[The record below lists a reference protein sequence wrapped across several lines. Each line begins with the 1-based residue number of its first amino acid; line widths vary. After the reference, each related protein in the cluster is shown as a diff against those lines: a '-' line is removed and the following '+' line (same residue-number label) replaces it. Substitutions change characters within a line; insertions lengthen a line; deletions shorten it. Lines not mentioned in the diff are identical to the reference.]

1 MKKLITLCLL
11 IVLSIT
17 ANYTLAQCL
26 GGNSVVNLNSL
37 AEGSSVTFTDPIS
50 GNPHSGFAGLINST
64 MDNNPMKVYCV
75 ELHRNV
81 SIPATGYSD
90 TCAFAT
96 AHVQYILNNYYPK
109 NTTNYPGRL
118 GDNNLEA
125 ASIQL
130 AFWHYTDNVNANT
143 ITDNTIRTR
152 ALAIIADADANGGA
166 TNPVIT
172 FSIEPGI
179 NPDDFYVRTVDDN
192 GNGIAISNITLSISQ
207 GSLSTTN
214 VNTGANGNSPDV
226 TVSGTSIGTI
236 TASATM
242 LYAQGRLLD
251 AITMNSQ
258 TMVIAVPVYG
268 LMKVST
274 EFGLLPVELSSFTST
289 SNGRNVTLSWTT
301 SSEVNNSGFN
311 IERSISGSND
321 WKVAGNVS
329 GNGTSTTSHNYS
341 FTDRNLMTG
350 KYSYRLKQI
359 DFNGNFE
366 YFGLNSEIEIGT
378 PSAFDLKQNYPNPF
392 NPSTK
397 ITFDLPK
404 EGFVSIK
411 IFDNL
416 GREVAS
422 VVNEFKTAGYYTVD
436 FNAANLTS
444 GLYFYKMDANG
455 FNKVMK
461 MTLIK

>member
-17 ANYTLAQCL
+17 ANYTFAQCL
-26 GGNSVVNLNSL
+26 GGNSVVNLNTL
-37 AEGSSVTFTDPIS
+37 GEGSNVTFTDPIS
-50 GNPHSGFAGLINST
+50 GNPYGGFAGLINST
-64 MDNNPMKVYCV
+64 MDGNPLTVFCV
-75 ELHRNV
+75 QLHRNV
-81 SIPATGYSD
+81 NIPATGYSD
-90 TCAFAT
+90 TCAFAN
-96 AHVQYILNNYYPK
+96 AYVQYILNNYYPK

-143 ITDNTIRTR
+143 VTDGTIMAR
-152 ALAIIADADANGGA
+152 ALAIIADADLNGGA

-172 FSIEPGI
+172 FTIEPG
-179 NPDDFYVRTVDDN
+179 NDPNDFYVRTVDDN
-192 GNGIAISNITLSISQ
+192 GNPIAISNITLSISQ
-207 GSLSTTN
+207 GTLTTNN
-214 VNTGANGNSPDV
+214 VNTDANGNSPDV
-226 TVSGTSIGTI
+226 TVSGTTTGII

-268 LMKVST
+268 LMKVT
-274 EFGLLPVELSSFTST
+274 MDFGLLPVELSSFTST
-289 SNGRNVTLSWTT
+289 STGRNVTLSWTT

-350 KYSYRLKQI
+350 SYSYRLKQI

-416 GREVAS
+416 GREVAT

-444 GLYFYKMDANG
+444 GLYFYKMEANG

-461 MTLIK
+461 MTLVK